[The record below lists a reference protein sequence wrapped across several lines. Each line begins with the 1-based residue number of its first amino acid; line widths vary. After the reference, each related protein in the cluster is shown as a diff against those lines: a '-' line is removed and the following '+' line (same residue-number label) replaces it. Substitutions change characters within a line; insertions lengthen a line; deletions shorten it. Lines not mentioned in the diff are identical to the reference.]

1 MRPLRASIVA
11 LGLIQAALIA
21 TYLYSFRCGPDW
33 LKDASLNV
41 GTEVFGILLT
51 VWLIDAVIRRNEQVN
66 RDRVVTVA
74 FAQMR
79 LPLRRHLTML
89 LGMYKAAVT
98 HAPQNPPRELRELFG
113 PDYPVQ
119 LAFLDFA
126 KPAPLM
132 NVQPLS
138 WFDYFTHEVE
148 SFRSA
153 LARTIEKYATFLDPE
168 AVELLESLIASN
180 LLGFLAQARAIPP
193 IDRQQGIA
201 RQYNLLSGQGVADMI
216 GQHTALVQRLVALAN
231 ERLPREKWVA
241 IAADDWRND
250 IAPQFGSARL

>member
-1 MRPLRASIVA
+1 MRPLRASLIALAVIQVA
-11 LGLIQAALIA
+11 LVAS
-21 TYLYSFRCGPDW
+21 YVYSARCGPDW
-33 LKDASLNV
+33 LKDVSLNI

-51 VWLIDAVIRRNEQVN
+51 VWLIDTVIRKNEQID

-79 LPLRRHLTML
+79 LPLRHHLTML

-98 HAPQNPPRELRELFG
+98 HAPQNPPSELRELFG

-138 WFDYFTHEVE
+138 WFDYFNHEVE
-148 SFRSA
+148 SFRTA
-153 LARTIEKYATFLDPE
+153 LTRTIEKYATFLDPE
-168 AVELLESLIASN
+168 TVELLESLIASN
-180 LLGFLAQARAIPP
+180 LLGFLSQARSIPP
-193 IDRQQGIA
+193 FDRQQGIT
-201 RQYNLLSGQGVADMI
+201 RQYNLLSGQGVADLI

-231 ERLPREKWVA
+231 QRLPQDKWVA
-241 IAADDWRND
+241 IKADDWRND